1 MPPKANFV
9 VIDETTTVN
18 MQLRGEPMKKLFL
31 FIAAM
36 IVAMPVLVQADSI
49 GVYFDTD
56 GTSNFLLSD
65 EFVNEAYV
73 VVFAESMIAG
83 AAFKLTM
90 DPHQSLLNTV
100 YPAGLQIGEPLTGV
114 ELGMTDPVVGYYN
127 NPAVVATLTLM
138 TVNFGEL
145 TNLNIVTHPAYESV
159 IYADHTGVVFDADGL
174 SAVLSATVSNDSASF
189 GEVKN
194 LFR

>member
-1 MPPKANFV
+1 
-9 VIDETTTVN
+9 
-18 MQLRGEPMKKLFL
+18 MKKLFL
-31 FIAAM
+31 FVAAM
-36 IVAMPVLVQADSI
+36 IVAMPVLVHADSV

-56 GTSNFLLSD
+56 GTSNYLVSD

-83 AAFKLTM
+83 AAFKMTM
-90 DPHQSLLNTV
+90 DPHQTLLNTV
-100 YPAGLQIGEPLTGV
+100 YPAGLQIGEPMTGV
-114 ELGMTDPVVGYYN
+114 ELGMSEPVVGYYG

-138 TVNFGEL
+138 TVNFGEV
-145 TNLNIVTHPAYESV
+145 TNINIIAHPDYQNV

-174 SAVLSATVSNDSASF
+174 GAILSATVSNDSASF